1 MVRGA
6 AKAHAQEKNA
16 AKQAAMKAG
25 VSTKGVDVAGAN
37 AKAIQER
44 ELKRAAKE
52 EAEKAKAAKEAAAK
66 KKLEREAKAR
76 EKGGAAKAAPGG
88 GAGGL
93 SDSDAQLKQLE
104 SQLMPLV
111 KKGDALQ
118 ESGDL
123 DGALALYQEAMD
135 GFRGAGFKRP
145 KLKEKLDAVKE
156 MIARAEPAPE
166 PANQSVEVDQSV
178 EVAGD
183 DEC

>member
-44 ELKRAAKE
+44 EQKRAAKE

-66 KKLEREAKAR
+66 KKLDREAKAR
-76 EKGGAAKAAPGG
+76 EKGGAPKA
-88 GAGGL
+88 
-93 SDSDAQLKQLE
+93 DSDAQLKQLE
-104 SQLMPLV
+104 SQLLPWV

-118 ESGDL
+118 ASGDL
-123 DGALALYQEAMD
+123 DGALALYQEATD
-135 GFRGAGFKRP
+135 GFRGAGFRRP
-145 KLKEKLDAVKE
+145 KLKEKLDAVKGK
-156 MIARAEPAPE
+156 IAAAEPAPE
-166 PANQSVEVDQSV
+166 IDQSV

-183 DEC
+183 EEC